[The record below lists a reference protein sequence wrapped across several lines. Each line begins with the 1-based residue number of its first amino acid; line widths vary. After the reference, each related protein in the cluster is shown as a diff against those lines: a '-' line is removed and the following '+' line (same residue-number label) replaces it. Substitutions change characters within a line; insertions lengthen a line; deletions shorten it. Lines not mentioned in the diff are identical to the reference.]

1 MKSFFK
7 LVCAWLLA
15 LVLAPTVLANDLD
28 GVSIGDQF
36 AGQTW
41 QGTMDGD
48 PGQGS
53 IFFRMEFAPDHQV
66 TITKQSGGHN
76 QVEVKQ
82 WQIDGD
88 RLIVTSTAGQQID
101 NFDDA
106 EMTVVSADR
115 FHYAKE
121 GKKFIGHK
129 WIEARAYGHV
139 LLVLIGLMVM
149 NEICRRYKWPTVI
162 IFFVLPIVLIPL
174 WASYGV
180 SYWFKWVKLYSVV
193 GACVLFTLIRY
204 TKVGE
209 MKWAKFCAAG
219 FLALNISEAVLQD
232 FSMGYTANVLNAI
245 GGIFSIITLTGWAQ
259 IQAAKTK
266 EKDMIWPAMT
276 TFWIIAYDVWNFAF
290 VYLNFPGSATAQFMV
305 LTAATIPSLLITRG
319 TWLQARAFTLALSFM
334 YYFTNPAM
342 YESNVVMLPRNDELM
357 LAVGLLSFVLNS
369 ILFYQVFG
377 AKWRN
382 YRLKQEMAS

>member
-1 MKSFFK
+1 MNR
-7 LVCAWLLA
+7 LVKAFQAMMLMLLLTPA
-15 LVLAPTVLANDLD
+15 AMATDLEGVDFQDQLV
-28 GVSIGDQF
+28 
-36 AGQTW
+36 GQIW

-53 IFFRMEFAPDHQV
+53 LFFRMEFAADNQV
-66 TITKQSGGHN
+66 TVTKQYGGHN
-76 QVEVKQ
+76 VVEQKRWQVQ
-82 WQIDGD
+82 DQQLTITSSSGQI
-88 RLIVTSTAGQQID
+88 ID
-101 NFDDA
+101 DFDD
-106 EMTVVSADR
+106 VSMPMVAVDR
-115 FHYAKE
+115 FLYEK
-121 GKKFIGHK
+121 GNKKFTGHK
-129 WIEARAYGHV
+129 WVQVRAYAHV
-139 LLVLIGLMVM
+139 LFVLIGLMVM
-149 NEICRRYKWPTVI
+149 NEICRRYKWPTVV

-266 EKDMIWPAMT
+266 DKDMVWPAMT

-305 LTAATIPSLLITRG
+305 LTAATIPSLLITKG

-357 LAVGLLSFVLNS
+357 LAIGFLSFLLNT
-369 ILFYQVFG
+369 ILFIQVYG

-382 YRLKQEMAS
+382 YRLQQEMVS